1 MSHPTRRPD
10 SIREDIARHVAQF
23 RERQRRF
30 NDARESY
37 FKQTFARLRADLDR
51 TGPHP
56 STSAR
61 ETPPADAGLPRA

>member
-30 NDARESY
+30 NEARESY

-56 STSAR
+56 WGAR
-61 ETPPADAGLPRA
+61 ETPPASTGLPHA

>member
-30 NDARESY
+30 NEARESY

-56 STSAR
+56 SGAR
-61 ETPPADAGLPRA
+61 ETPPANTRLPHA